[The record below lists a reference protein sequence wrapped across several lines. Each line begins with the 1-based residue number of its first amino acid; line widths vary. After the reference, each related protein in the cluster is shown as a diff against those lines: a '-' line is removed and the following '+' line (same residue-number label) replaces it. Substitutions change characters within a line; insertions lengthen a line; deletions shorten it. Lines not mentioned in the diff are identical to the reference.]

1 MIKLVSFFLIL
12 LTYFFIYI
20 LFFNSIKSPYNL
32 IEGEY
37 YSLTELPSFK
47 NQVIMFNFYDGYKY
61 NKQFYGRGNGKIKII
76 KGYLY
81 LNENIITNKYFP
93 NIKFFKIPYNNIN
106 IQLIYNLKSSKI
118 ISLRINENTIENENI
133 INYKIDILES
143 KEDYIYFLL
152 YSQGKILLKDNIY
165 IEEFLLKLIFIRKN

>member
-1 MIKLVSFFLIL
+1 MFKLVSFFLIL

-20 LFFNSIKSPYNL
+20 FFLNSIKNHHNL
-32 IEGEY
+32 VEGDY

-76 KGYLY
+76 KDYLY
-81 LNENIITNKYFP
+81 LNESIITNKYFP

-106 IQLIYNLKSSKI
+106 IDLIYNLRLSKI
-118 ISLRINENTIENENI
+118 ISLKINGNTIKSENI
-133 INYKIDILES
+133 VNYKIDILES